1 MVLLM
6 DAAAPAAAPENNM
19 DYYCKRRLCRWV
31 VTWLNMPVDR
41 KDVKGSF
48 FDGVMILSSIA
59 IEDHSS

>member
-19 DYYCKRRLCRWV
+19 GYYYKRRLCRWV

-41 KDVKGSF
+41 KDVK
-48 FDGVMILSSIA
+48 
-59 IEDHSS
+59 DHLMA